1 LNYCSRGAPT
11 PFRCPVKRRV
21 PPTGRHPYSVR
32 SFVIRYSSLRATA
45 RTLIAETKP
54 HLALLDLKLSRD
66 DGLVLLRELRW
77 LQPTLRVVEGGK
89 KSQALGFETLI
100 AFSAVDPGA
109 WYYFITDMPVIS
121 FKVTDA
127 EARAIRE
134 KVRTTRAKSVSA
146 LLRQSVLGG
155 DPRPAKI
162 IRRKHPVSGL
172 SYNAAPGRIVTAEEI
187 RAALA
192 DFP

>member
-1 LNYCSRGAPT
+1 LKAE
-11 PFRCPVKRRV
+11 KR
-21 PPTGRHPYSVR
+21 VR
-32 SFVIRYSSLRATA
+32 LW
-45 RTLIAETKP
+45 
-54 HLALLDLKLSRD
+54 
-66 DGLVLLRELRW
+66 G
-77 LQPTLRVVEGGK
+77 
-89 KSQALGFETLI
+89 LGFEALI